1 MFSKIVVK
9 GSGIAPLYKTLTEA
23 ATPPGDV
30 KWNFEKFLI
39 GRDGT
44 IKGRYKSGVG
54 PDDAAL
60 KTAIEAELAKAPER
74 NDIRNALANTSVRVG
89 NYNKAIP
96 EFLKLLASAPKDPSL
111 VLRLAK
117 VAKVVLQEELG
128 RVLGDTGADV
138 LVHVILLY
146 LFDPALA
153 VHRAIRDALRVLG
166 TCGER
171 GAMVSTGMQSGCPS
185 CPY

>member
-1 MFSKIVVK
+1 MSSCGMRSAGIVAV
-9 GSGIAPLYKTLTEA
+9 
-23 ATPPGDV
+23 
-30 KWNFEKFLI
+30 
-39 GRDGT
+39 
-44 IKGRYKSGVG
+44 
-54 PDDAAL
+54 
-60 KTAIEAELAKAPER
+60 
-74 NDIRNALANTSVRVG
+74 
-89 NYNKAIP
+89 
-96 EFLKLLASAPKDPSL
+96 SL

-171 GAMVSTGMQSGCPS
+171 GAMVSTGMQYGMPFV